1 MLFITILLEKLKEVS
16 LSVLPITLIVLV
28 LHFTIAPLEPN
39 LLLRFLV
46 GAIMIV
52 VGLTFFLLGTDIGIT
67 PIGTLLGKGLAKRK
81 KITLLIPAGLILG
94 FLISIAEPDLQIL
107 ANQIA
112 TVTNDQLSRPSIL
125 ILVSAG
131 IAVML
136 TIGLL
141 RIVFDVSLRLLLTA
155 LYTLILGLS
164 LFVGKDFLAIAFDAS
179 GATTGA
185 LTVPF
190 ILALSLGVS
199 TLKRRHQDAE
209 NNTFGLVSVASSGAI
224 IAVMLMSLISN
235 QETLTGTLP
244 IADFTT
250 STVMAPFLEIIMPTI
265 RETAMALVPIVVIF
279 LFFNAFS
286 LHLSYH
292 KLRKILVGS
301 CYVFIGLILF
311 LVGVNGAF
319 MEVGSTIGHQ
329 VGSLGKPV
337 YALIIAFVLG
347 LVTILAEPAVSVLT
361 HQIETATNG
370 YIKRPIILVALS
382 LGVGSAVCLSVLRSL
397 IPGLELWH
405 FLLPGY
411 LISIALTSIV
421 PKLFVGMAFDA
432 GGVASGPMTA
442 TFILTF
448 VQGIAEAVDGADVL
462 RDGFGMIALVAM
474 MPIITI
480 QLVGLI
486 YKLTARKE
494 GKLDDPKPN

>member
-1 MLFITILLEKLKEVS
+1 MTVLFEKLKEVS
-16 LSVLPITLIVLV
+16 LSVLPITLIVLA
-28 LHFTIAPLEPN
+28 LHFTIVPLEPN
-39 LLLRFLV
+39 LLLRFLI
-46 GAIMIV
+46 GAVMIV

-81 KITLLIPAGLILG
+81 KIGLLIPAGLILG

-107 ANQIA
+107 ANQVA
-112 TVTNDQLSRPSIL
+112 TVTNNQLSRPL
-125 ILVSAG
+125 ILVSVSTG
-131 IAVML
+131 IALML

-141 RIVFDVSLRLLLTA
+141 RVVFDLSLNLLLTA
-155 LYTLILGLS
+155 LYTMVLVLS

-190 ILALSLGVS
+190 ILALSVGIS

-209 NNTFGLVSVASSGAI
+209 SNTFGLVSIASSGAI
-224 IAVMLMSLISN
+224 IAVMVMSIISK
-235 QETLTGTLP
+235 QETLTGSLPVEEFTAPTIMSPFWTVLGPTTRETIIALLP
-244 IADFTT
+244 I
-250 STVMAPFLEIIMPTI
+250 VI
-265 RETAMALVPIVVIF
+265 IF
-279 LFFNAFS
+279 LLYHAFG
-286 LHLSYH
+286 LHLTFS
-292 KLRKILVGS
+292 KLRKILVGTF
-301 CYVFIGLILF
+301 YVLIGLILF
-311 LVGVNGAF
+311 LVGVHGAF
-319 MEVGSTIGHQ
+319 LEVGSTIGHQ
-329 VGSLGKPV
+329 IGSLGKPA
-337 YALIIAFVLG
+337 YSLLIAFILG

-370 YIKRPIILVALS
+370 YIKRWIILVALS

-397 IPGLELWH
+397 IPGLQLWH

-411 LISIALTSIV
+411 LISIALMSVV
-421 PKLFVGMAFDA
+421 PKMFVGMAFDA

-480 QLVGLI
+480 QIVGLI
-486 YKLTARKE
+486 YKLTSRKE
-494 GKLDDPKPN
+494 GHLDDNRSNQAL